1 MRISWKLES
10 KKQFQTGLFIITT
23 NRDGIGEKALNE
35 CKITILDDE
44 ELFESGKR
52 NWAKTA
58 GKEFSVCKLIHLNT
72 VANFKN
78 FRSKIRKWKKNNN
91 N

>member
-23 NRDGIGEKALNE
+23 KRDGIGEKALNE

-44 ELFESGKR
+44 ELFE
-52 NWAKTA
+52 NIAKT
-58 GKEFSVCKLIHLNT
+58 LNRWFM
-72 VANFKN
+72 VMNYALKWKN
-78 FRSKIRKWKKNNN
+78 MEQIRKRSSTKLDISLDSKKNG
-91 N
+91 

>member
-44 ELFESGKR
+44 ELFE
-52 NWAKTA
+52 NIAKT
-58 GKEFSVCKLIHLNT
+58 LNRWFM
-72 VANFKN
+72 VMNYALKWKN
-78 FRSKIRKWKKNNN
+78 MEQIRKRSSTKLDISLDSKKNG
-91 N
+91 

>member
-44 ELFESGKR
+44 ELFE
-52 NWAKTA
+52 NIEKT
-58 GKEFSVCKLIHLNT
+58 LNRWFM
-72 VANFKN
+72 VMNYALKWKN
-78 FRSKIRKWKKNNN
+78 MEQIRKRSSTKLDISLDSKKNG
-91 N
+91 

>member
-1 MRISWKLES
+1 MRIRWKLES

-44 ELFESGKR
+44 ELFE
-52 NWAKTA
+52 NIAKT
-58 GKEFSVCKLIHLNT
+58 LNRWFM
-72 VANFKN
+72 VMNYALKWKN
-78 FRSKIRKWKKNNN
+78 MEQIRKRSSTKLDISLDSKKNG
-91 N
+91 

>member
-1 MRISWKLES
+1 MEHEDQLES

-44 ELFESGKR
+44 ELFE
-52 NWAKTA
+52 NIAKT
-58 GKEFSVCKLIHLNT
+58 LNRWFM
-72 VANFKN
+72 VMNYALKWKN
-78 FRSKIRKWKKNNN
+78 MEQIRKRSSTKLDISLDSKKNG
-91 N
+91 